1 MGVPAGNMVSDNRF
15 DHLAF
20 SSSIV
25 CREASG
31 FPKQHKIDVW
41 FFLYLSC
48 LNSCRADR
56 RFTGF

>member
-1 MGVPAGNMVSDNRF
+1 MGVPAGDVVSDSRS

-25 CREASG
+25 CEEASG
-31 FPKQHKIDVW
+31 FPEQHKIDVW

-48 LNSCRADR
+48 LNSCWTDR
-56 RFTGF
+56 RITGF